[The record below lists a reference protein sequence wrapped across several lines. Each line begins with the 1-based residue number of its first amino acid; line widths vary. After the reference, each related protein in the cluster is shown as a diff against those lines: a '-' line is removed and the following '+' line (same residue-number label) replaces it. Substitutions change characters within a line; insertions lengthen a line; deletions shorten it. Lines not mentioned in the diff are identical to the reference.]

1 MEKIIQYG
9 ESTDIKIETENA
21 SSILYFLVDGKGK
34 IQASEKLNINENK
47 VTIELSS
54 NLTKN
59 LQIGANNI
67 KIFGISDSV
76 LKPDFYES
84 SFLVT
89 KNNLEFPQ
97 TTINVENVE
106 KEINYNIW
114 IIPILIIIGI
124 AAYLK
129 IKHQSKP

>member
-1 MEKIIQYG
+1 MRTK
-9 ESTDIKIETENA
+9 
-21 SSILYFLVDGKGK
+21 SS
-34 IQASEKLNINENK
+34 
-47 VTIELSS
+47 IELSS

-97 TTINVENVE
+97 TSINVENVE